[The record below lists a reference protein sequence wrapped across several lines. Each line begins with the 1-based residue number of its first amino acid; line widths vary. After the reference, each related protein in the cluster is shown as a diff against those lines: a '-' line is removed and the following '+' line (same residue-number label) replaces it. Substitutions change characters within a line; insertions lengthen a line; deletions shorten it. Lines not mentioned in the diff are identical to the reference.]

1 MSAIGRVTASA
12 LAATNENTFGLAN
25 FNLDF
30 SLVKV
35 EAPIEYRG
43 LRSALSR
50 HRVENAE
57 QGPQHRTARRL
68 GALFEQILPPIK
80 TLAEA
85 YGRRSSQIAETEKQK
100 TPVNIPADS
109 QLIVQISLPEAG
121 TGDHYFWRTS
131 LTLLPDCFIQWPIC
145 AAHWP
150 RWDFHLRCSYLRL
163 QCYRC
168 SPFGLSTCTDLVRPR
183 GNCYLG

>member
-25 FNLDF
+25 FNIDF

-100 TPVNIPADS
+100 SPVNIPADS
-109 QLIVQISLPEAG
+109 QLIVQISVPEAG
-121 TGDHYFWRTS
+121 TGDHYF
-131 LTLLPDCFIQWPIC
+131 
-145 AAHWP
+145 
-150 RWDFHLRCSYLRL
+150 
-163 QCYRC
+163 
-168 SPFGLSTCTDLVRPR
+168 
-183 GNCYLG
+183 